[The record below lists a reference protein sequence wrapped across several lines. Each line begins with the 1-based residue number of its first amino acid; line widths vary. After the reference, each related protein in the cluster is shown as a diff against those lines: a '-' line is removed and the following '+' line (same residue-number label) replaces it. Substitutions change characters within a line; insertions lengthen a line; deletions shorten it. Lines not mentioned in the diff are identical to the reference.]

1 MRAAAIMA
9 RIGHF
14 IMSLFAGVLILTMCA
29 YGGYSLWDS
38 YMINQGAFLSQD
50 LLKYKPAS
58 GDGEEASYSLEELAA
73 INPDTRGWL
82 TVDQTHIDY
91 PVVQGEDDMFY
102 VNADVFKE
110 FSLSGAIFLSC
121 LNSPDFSDSY
131 SLIYGHHMDNGG
143 MFGDVLEFVNE
154 DYFERHQTG
163 TLYLSDAT
171 YSIRLFACME
181 ADGYD
186 HLIYNPG
193 TDYDLSGLLDYLKTD
208 STQYREIGV
217 TAEDKIIGMSTCV
230 DAVTNGRVVLFGR
243 LEERKAQE
251 GGVEE

>member
-1 MRAAAIMA
+1 MRVAVGLA
-9 RIGHF
+9 RIGNF
-14 IMSLFAGVLILTMCA
+14 MISLFAGMLILTMCA

-38 YMINQGAFLSQD
+38 YMINRGAFLSQD
-50 LLKYKPAS
+50 LLKYKPSA
-58 GDGEEASYSLEELAA
+58 GDGDEVSYSLEELAA

-82 TVDQTHIDY
+82 TIDGTHIDY
-91 PVVQGEDDMFY
+91 PLVQGEDDMFY

-143 MFGDVLEFVNE
+143 MFGDVLEFVDQ
-154 DYFERHQTG
+154 DYFEKHQTG
-163 TLYLSDAT
+163 ILYLPDAT
-171 YSIRLFACME
+171 YTIRLFACME

-186 HLIYNPG
+186 HLIYSPG
-193 TDYDLSGLLDYLKTD
+193 KDYDLQSLLDYLKAD
-208 STQYREIGV
+208 STQYREIGA
-217 TAEDKIIGMSTCV
+217 TENDRIIGMSTCV

-251 GGVEE
+251 GGVAE

>member
-1 MRAAAIMA
+1 
-9 RIGHF
+9 
-14 IMSLFAGVLILTMCA
+14 
-29 YGGYSLWDS
+29 
-38 YMINQGAFLSQD
+38 
-50 LLKYKPAS
+50 
-58 GDGEEASYSLEELAA
+58 
-73 INPDTRGWL
+73 
-82 TVDQTHIDY
+82 
-91 PVVQGEDDMFY
+91 
-102 VNADVFKE
+102 
-110 FSLSGAIFLSC
+110 
-121 LNSPDFSDSY
+121 
-131 SLIYGHHMDNGG
+131 
-143 MFGDVLEFVNE
+143 
-154 DYFERHQTG
+154 
-163 TLYLSDAT
+163 
-171 YSIRLFACME
+171 ME

>member
-1 MRAAAIMA
+1 MRVAVGLA
-9 RIGHF
+9 RIGNF
-14 IMSLFAGVLILTMCA
+14 MISLFAGMLILTMCA
-29 YGGYSLWDS
+29 CGGYSLWDS

-50 LLKYKPAS
+50 LLKYKPSA
-58 GDGEEASYSLEELAA
+58 GDGAEASYSLEELAA
-73 INPDTRGWL
+73 INPDTRGWI
-82 TVDQTHIDY
+82 TIDDTHIDY
-91 PVVQGEDDMFY
+91 PLVQGEDDMFY

-143 MFGDVLEFVNE
+143 MFGDVLEFVDQ
-154 DYFERHQTG
+154 DYFEKHQTG
-163 TLYLSDAT
+163 ILYLPDAT

-186 HLIYNPG
+186 HLIYSPG
-193 TDYDLSGLLDYLKTD
+193 KDYDLQSLLNYLKAD

-217 TAEDKIIGMSTCV
+217 TENDRIIGMSTCV

-251 GGVEE
+251 GGVAE